1 MNSTIVELKTLR
13 NSFHHLPIAD
23 DLKMGQE
30 KVKEMKSE
38 MNVNIKEKK
47 NFENLCSVLKAE
59 RVYLK
64 TNI

>member
-13 NSFHHLPIAD
+13 NSFQYLPIAD

-30 KVKEMKSE
+30 KVKEMKSK

-64 TNI
+64 AKI

>member
-13 NSFHHLPIAD
+13 NSFQHLPIAD